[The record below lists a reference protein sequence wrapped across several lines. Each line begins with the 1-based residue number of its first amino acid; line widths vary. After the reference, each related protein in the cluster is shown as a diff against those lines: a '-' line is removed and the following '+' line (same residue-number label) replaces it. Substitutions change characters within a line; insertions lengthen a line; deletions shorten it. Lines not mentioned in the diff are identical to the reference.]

1 MGHLKCTWTDIFLP
15 ALRGFLNEA
24 NEKMNLI
31 DVIFVSI
38 TNLLYIYL
46 NWLKSKN
53 TLLKYVDTL

>member
-1 MGHLKCTWTDIFLP
+1 MYMGRQIFLP

-24 NEKMNLI
+24 NENMNLK
-31 DVIFVSI
+31 DVIFVSN

-46 NWLKSKN
+46 NWLKFKN